1 MKRNV
6 QQQSPRQWRLGIDLG
21 TASIGWAVLSNEES
35 AELMNLGVR
44 CFDAGVSGDIERGAD
59 ESRATERRESRG
71 PRRLTWRRQYRLRKV
86 YRLLQQLGLL
96 PSTEGGS
103 HDERHQAIAKLDR
116 RLLGEIAHGD
126 AQAAQQR
133 LPYLLRAKALDE
145 KLSPHALG
153 RAIYHLAQRRGFLSN
168 RKAAGDEKEDGVVKQ
183 GIGELREDAHKK
195 IFDKLDERYC
205 SNANILKVRL
215 AEECNWRCPFTGQR

>member
-6 QQQSPRQWRLGIDLG
+6 HQQSPRQWRLGIDLG
-21 TASIGWAVLSNEES
+21 TASIGWAVLSNGEP
-35 AELMNLGVR
+35 AELIHLGVR
-44 CFDAGVSGDIERGAD
+44 CFDAGVSGDIEGGRD
-59 ESRATERRESRG
+59 ESLATARREARG
-71 PRRLTWRRQYRLRKV
+71 PRRLIWRRQYRLHKV
-86 YRLLQQLGLL
+86 YRLLQQFGLL
-96 PSTEGGS
+96 PPAAGDS
-103 HDERHQAIAKLDR
+103 HDQRHQSIAKLDR
-116 RLLGEIAHGD
+116 KLLAEMPDGD
-126 AQAAQQR
+126 AATAHQK

-145 KLSPHALG
+145 KLSLHALG